1 VSRAA
6 VRRTSREFADHVTGP
21 PDALA
26 AEHAAY
32 LKAFQPTR
40 VPREHRESVRTAT
53 VAIMARAGHI
63 KGRASFIKRVSDCAA
78 LACWAAQADRPLDW
92 QTLMDH
98 STIHDFA
105 RAQAHTT
112 TAANLAHRVR
122 RLEILASTVNP
133 GPNALPRVRKTPH
146 APVSPPYTPTQMRAL
161 EQACRAQSAPSATRG
176 LQAIIGFARGAGA
189 SSGELL
195 ALGRHDVQDL
205 GPDGIHVTLGAGDTR
220 RTVPVRRAYEP
231 WVRAAINALGPN
243 DPVLPT
249 RGKNAVGH
257 ILDQVEILSDG
268 VPRIEVARLRTTWI
282 AELMTLPIPLNV
294 LLSAAGLKSARTVSD
309 IYAHLQTPT
318 YAPNDLLRG
327 EAP

>member
-1 VSRAA
+1 
-6 VRRTSREFADHVTGP
+6 
-21 PDALA
+21 
-26 AEHAAY
+26 
-32 LKAFQPTR
+32 
-40 VPREHRESVRTAT
+40 
-53 VAIMARAGHI
+53 
-63 KGRASFIKRVSDCAA
+63 
-78 LACWAAQADRPLDW
+78 
-92 QTLMDH
+92 MDH